1 MSDQKI
7 NILLVDDQPAK
18 LLSYRVIL
26 EELGETLL
34 SANSA
39 QEAFEHLNRSEI
51 AVVLVDVYM
60 PDLDGFEL
68 ARMIREHPRFKDTA
82 IILISAV
89 LLADMDFLRG
99 YQHGA
104 VDYISVPVI
113 PEVLRA
119 KVKVFADLYRKTK
132 QLERFNQ
139 ELEERVAERTSALEL
154 AMADLQTSEGR
165 LQLALE
171 AANMGWWSYDIKANK
186 IDWSQT
192 LVRLMGFSPEA
203 FGGTWEGMLAH
214 AHADDRHMLKDLVH
228 KITPGNNSKCEV
240 RFVKPDGSVRW
251 ALTAGHIV
259 RSADG
264 EPSHFFGL
272 DLDTTERRKAAD
284 RQELLVREL
293 DHRAKNLL
301 AVVQSV
307 VRLTKASTIADFV
320 KTVEGRIL
328 ALARAH
334 TLLSEARWASVDLKR
349 LVEEEIEPFHDASSR
364 IHVQDSTSIPLEPA
378 AAQSM
383 AMVVHEL
390 LTNAIKYGSLSKP
403 EGVLNINW
411 ELSDSIL
418 MFHWRESHGSDVT
431 APKRQGFGF
440 GVINANIASLNGR
453 VSFEW
458 NRDGLQCQFAIPM
471 GRREWT
477 DLTAPPVEKSEI
489 PEPANAQ
496 NRPQRPVALIVEDEP
511 LIAKLTKDLLVDIG
525 CDVIGPFAVE
535 DTALKAANE
544 LEFDVALLDLNI
556 NGRFS
561 YPVAKVLVSRRIPF
575 AFLTGYNIESVDP
588 AFSQVPVL
596 AKPIDP
602 GSLTRFLASL
612 QHLQRAGQA
621 DTFTD
626 LASRV
631 AMTGTG

>member
-228 KITPGNNSKCEV
+228 KI
-240 RFVKPDGSVRW
+240 DG
-251 ALTAGHIV
+251 
-259 RSADG
+259 
-264 EPSHFFGL
+264 
-272 DLDTTERRKAAD
+272 
-284 RQELLVREL
+284 
-293 DHRAKNLL
+293 
-301 AVVQSV
+301 VQ
-307 VRLTKASTIADFV
+307 I
-320 KTVEGRIL
+320 
-328 ALARAH
+328 
-334 TLLSEARWASVDLKR
+334 
-349 LVEEEIEPFHDASSR
+349 
-364 IHVQDSTSIPLEPA
+364 
-378 AAQSM
+378 
-383 AMVVHEL
+383 
-390 LTNAIKYGSLSKP
+390 
-403 EGVLNINW
+403 
-411 ELSDSIL
+411 
-418 MFHWRESHGSDVT
+418 
-431 APKRQGFGF
+431 
-440 GVINANIASLNGR
+440 
-453 VSFEW
+453 
-458 NRDGLQCQFAIPM
+458 
-471 GRREWT
+471 
-477 DLTAPPVEKSEI
+477 
-489 PEPANAQ
+489 
-496 NRPQRPVALIVEDEP
+496 
-511 LIAKLTKDLLVDIG
+511 
-525 CDVIGPFAVE
+525 
-535 DTALKAANE
+535 ALKCC
-544 LEFDVALLDLNI
+544 
-556 NGRFS
+556 GRH
-561 YPVAKVLVSRRIPF
+561 LSRR
-575 AFLTGYNIESVDP
+575 
-588 AFSQVPVL
+588 
-596 AKPIDP
+596 
-602 GSLTRFLASL
+602 RC
-612 QHLQRAGQA
+612 
-621 DTFTD
+621 D
-626 LASRV
+626 LRGRYV
-631 AMTGTG
+631 Q